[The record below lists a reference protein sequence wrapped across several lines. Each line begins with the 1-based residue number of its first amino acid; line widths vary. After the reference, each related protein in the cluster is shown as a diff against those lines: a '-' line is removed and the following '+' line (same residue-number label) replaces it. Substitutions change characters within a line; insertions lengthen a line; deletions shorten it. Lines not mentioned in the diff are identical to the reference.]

1 MDTAI
6 KQTDQI
12 EKTGLWL
19 YPTIVGDPPL
29 YYTSFGVPSFQS
41 YASVSGVKKTS
52 IVATNTGRFTPGVVK
67 LCPATHLTC
76 VGKSHPG
83 TALSKRY
90 LNGFLRNYRKMEGDI
105 AAAHSSV
112 SFSFNGV
119 RPKDAIASERLIQ
132 AVAKT
137 KDVNA
142 DIGMML
148 AEGGETLS
156 MLLSPMRALPKLLKA
171 LRKPRTIRGNPVTYA
186 ANAWLTARY
195 GILPTMSDIDTLRNL
210 ALDQVSGTAPF
221 RRRGSSI
228 TIPVSESQYSYTGSL
243 VGNQYIG
250 GTIRVTEEQCVYASA
265 YYSGALTT
273 GAQLGSDVSSIPK
286 LVWNLIPYSFCV
298 DWIVDVG
305 SWITAMVPRPGII
318 HLGNTIS
325 TTSTW
330 SYIDHVKSCCVV
342 GIPNN
347 SYPVSPCNSTYLVR
361 KTAYQRWVNEPLPAL
376 PVFNPSLSSWKRKL
390 DALTLSYQRIK
401 R

>member
-6 KQTDQI
+6 KQTD
-12 EKTGLWL
+12 EREMLGLWI
-19 YPTIVGDPPL
+19 YPTIVGNPPF
-29 YYTSFGVPSFQS
+29 YYTSFGVPTFQKS
-41 YASVSGVKKTS
+41 SSVAGVLKTS
-52 IVATNTGRFTPGVVK
+52 IVAANTGRFTPGVVK

-90 LNGFLRNYRKMEGDI
+90 LNGFLRDYRMMAGDI

-112 SFSFNGV
+112 SFSFNGI
-119 RPKDAIASERLIQ
+119 RPKDVISSERLIQ

-148 AEGGETLS
+148 AEGGETLG
-156 MLLSPMRALPKLLKA
+156 MLLSPMRALPKLLRV
-171 LRKPRTIRGNPVTYA
+171 LRKPRTIRGNPVAYA

-195 GILPTMSDIDTLRNL
+195 GIMPTMSDIDSLRKL
-210 ALDQVSGTAPF
+210 ALDQVSGSTPF

-228 TIPVSESQYSYTGSL
+228 RIPVSECEFSYTGSL
-243 VGNQYIG
+243 VGNQYVG
-250 GTIRVTEEQCVYASA
+250 GSYRITENQTVYASA
-265 YYSGALTT
+265 YYSGALTV
-273 GAQLGSDVSSIPK
+273 GAQLGLDASSIPK
-286 LVWNLIPYSFCV
+286 LGWNLIPYSFCV

-305 SWITAMVPRPGII
+305 SWITAMVPRPGVT

-325 TTSTW
+325 TTSEW
-330 SYIDHVKSCCVV
+330 QYIDHVKSCCVV
-342 GIPNN
+342 STLNN
-347 SYPVSPCNSTYLVR
+347 NYPTSPCSSTYLVR
-361 KTAYQRWVNEPLPAL
+361 KTAYKRWVNEPLPAL

-390 DALTLSYQRIK
+390 DALTLSYQRI
-401 R
+401 RS